1 VAFVAA
7 VVAGAEDCDPFPG
20 MSESAA
26 ATGLVRMLRQGA
38 AAAVDPHQ
46 HAARAAQLLIT
57 VAQVK
62 PAALHIFVEALA
74 AGGGATGGGADAALR
89 RRLLRRLYLAYPNTL
104 VRQPTPKGV
113 STSRVSPPGPL
124 SISYGHV
131 GCWKAEEA
139 ARGVGGGHAEDGG
152 STCSLDP
159 VLHRAVTASCGVRAD
174 ATTLLLA
181 RSLVDEDT
189 SGGGGGGGFENAP
202 AAARLAAAAGVA
214 AGCVRSAAAAFLPA
228 AALHHPAVVLR
239 HVPLAAALLAGCWFP
254 LHQGATSS
262 VRNEAA
268 GAVDASVRLMA
279 ALAASP
285 SVHCDA
291 TGLPC
296 DARARQL
303 LLVTARV
310 VAAGGP
316 HSRNTTLQNVAAR
329 LAEVLQRWQLLDV
342 ACDETSDHNAAML
355 AALDAL
361 ALAFPTLRS
370 LAAVARQARAAAARR
385 QHGNGGGMRWKQK
398 QTLLDSLE
406 GRGVELHSTLMSCV
420 VACAAHV

>member
-1 VAFVAA
+1 
-7 VVAGAEDCDPFPG
+7 
-20 MSESAA
+20 M
-26 ATGLVRMLRQGA
+26 
-38 AAAVDPHQ
+38 
-46 HAARAAQLLIT
+46 
-57 VAQVK
+57 
-62 PAALHIFVEALA
+62 
-74 AGGGATGGGADAALR
+74 
-89 RRLLRRLYLAYPNTL
+89 
-104 VRQPTPKGV
+104 
-113 STSRVSPPGPL
+113 
-124 SISYGHV
+124 
-131 GCWKAEEA
+131 
-139 ARGVGGGHAEDGG
+139 
-152 STCSLDP
+152 
-159 VLHRAVTASCGVRAD
+159 
-174 ATTLLLA
+174 
-181 RSLVDEDT
+181 
-189 SGGGGGGGFENAP
+189 
-202 AAARLAAAAGVA
+202 
-214 AGCVRSAAAAFLPA
+214 
-228 AALHHPAVVLR
+228 
-239 HVPLAAALLAGCWFP
+239 PLAAALLAGGWFP